1 MVKAKS
7 KKQSKSKLYAVKI
20 IPTGVVPPP
29 PTNIIVENKFYR
41 RYPDNPYGR
50 LNYV

>member
-1 MVKAKS
+1 MVKAKQMVKV
-7 KKQSKSKLYAVKI
+7 KKSVNVKM
-20 IPTGVVPPP
+20 IPTGNVPAPP
-29 PTNIIVENKFYR
+29 KNIIVENKFYR